1 MTHKSTH
8 WTNYWQSGT
17 LTSLPQDFAVN
28 YDGEIAAFWNDVFQ
42 SIDKSSVILDLC
54 TGNGAIAI
62 LASEFS
68 LSKNKGFNITG
79 VDGANITKST
89 IEKNHPNLRRAIDEI
104 TFMPNCLVEAIDLP
118 EQSIDLITSQYG
130 IEYCD
135 WQQTAEKV
143 KTLLKPNGKLVFI
156 SHAPSTS
163 IMAFMKVEQSQY
175 DYLSSIGIFKALE
188 RYFTKNTSLGN
199 TIKKLTS
206 AKTKLKFE
214 ISQNQSQLYSGVLQ
228 FLEHV
233 IALAPSQFRSESSRI
248 ESYYGQH
255 LFAYQRLQDI
265 LNVSEKIMSNP
276 NWYLE
281 FEKVGL
287 KLMESGDIIQS
298 GSHNAGTFYK
308 FVNQ

>member
-1 MTHKSTH
+1 MTHKSNH

-17 LTSLPQDFAVN
+17 LTSLPQDFVVN
-28 YDGEIAAFWNDVFQ
+28 YDGEIGAFWNKVFQ
-42 SIDKSSVILDLC
+42 PLDESSAILDVC

-62 LASEFS
+62 LAAEFS
-68 LSKNKGFNITG
+68 LFQNRHFQIMGA
-79 VDGANITKST
+79 DAANIEKSN
-89 IEKNHPNLRRAIDEI
+89 IERSHPNLQPALEQISFISD
-104 TFMPNCLVEAIDLP
+104 CLIEDLDLP
-118 EQSIDLITSQYG
+118 KHSIDLITSQYG

-135 WQQTAEKV
+135 WQRTAKKV
-143 KTLLKPNGKLVFI
+143 KELLKPNGKLVFI

-175 DYLSSIGIFKALE
+175 DFLGSIGVFKILE
-188 RYFTKNTSLGN
+188 NYFAKKTSLGN
-199 TIKKLTS
+199 TLKKLT
-206 AKTKLKFE
+206 ATKIKLKLQ
-214 ISQNQSQLYSGVLQ
+214 ITKSQSQLYTGVLQ

-233 IALAPSQFRSESSRI
+233 TSLMPSQFKSESGRI

-265 LNVSEKIMSNP
+265 LNVSEKILLNK

-287 KLMESGDIIQS
+287 KLIESGDIIQS
-298 GSHNAGTFYK
+298 GSHNAGKFYK
-308 FVNQ
+308 FENR